1 MSMKKSARAKPAE
14 IPADMPCPCQSDRLY
29 RECCEPA
36 ISGKQPAPTA
46 EKLMRSRYSAFALG
60 LASYLIDTLA
70 PEQRQPGERGILKR
84 QFKFRSTRWTGL
96 RIIEVQAG
104 GEQDTTGTVE
114 FEAFYISAEAP
125 GRLHE
130 RSRFRRDDKGRWYY
144 VDGDA
149 KFLPGP
155 AV

>member
-1 MSMKKSARAKPAE
+1 MSKKKPASAN
-14 IPADMPCPCQSDRLY
+14 PAKLAADIPCPCQSDRLY
-29 RECCEPA
+29 GDCCQPA

-70 PEQRQPGERGILKR
+70 PERRQPGERGALKR
-84 QFKFRSTRWTGL
+84 QFRSTRWTGL
-96 RIIEVQAG
+96 RIIDVQAG
-104 GEQDTTGTVE
+104 GEQDSTGTVE
-114 FEAFYISAEAP
+114 FEALYISAEEP

-130 RSRFRRDDKGRWYY
+130 RSRFRRDDMGRWYY

-149 KFLPGP
+149 KFLSGS
-155 AV
+155 AN

>member
-1 MSMKKSARAKPAE
+1 MSKKKSASAIAAELPAE
-14 IPADMPCPCQSDRLY
+14 MPCPCQSDRLY
-29 RECCEPA
+29 RDCCEPA

-70 PEQRQPGERGILKR
+70 PERRQPGERAVLKK
-84 QFKFRSTRWTGL
+84 QFRSTRWIGL

-104 GEQDTTGTVE
+104 GEQDSTGTVE
-114 FEAFYISAEAP
+114 FEALYISTDEP

-149 KFLPGP
+149 KFLP
-155 AV
+155 AATV